1 MIVNLNNSMNPNINI
16 LIADDDKDDADFLS
30 EGISK
35 IISSYEVFHATDG
48 GKCITYL
55 KTNPPPELIF
65 LDLNMP
71 VRNGV
76 ECLKQIRLNPVLK
89 TTWVI
94 VYSTSHNMR
103 DIDTCYKEQADF
115 YLIKPVTLSGLTNI
129 LEQLFS
135 AIGKPRHAIKA
146 KDEFVLMERKKMLW

>member
-1 MIVNLNNSMNPNINI
+1 MNPYISI
-16 LIADDDKDDADFLS
+16 LIADDDKDDADFLN

-35 IISSYEVFHATDG
+35 IISCYKVSHVTDG
-48 GKCITYL
+48 GQCINYL
-55 KTNPPPELIF
+55 KTNPAPELIF

-76 ECLKQIRLNPVLK
+76 ECLKQIRQNPVLK

-103 DIDTCYKEQADF
+103 DIDICYNEQADF

-135 AIGKPRHAIKA
+135 AIGKPRHSLKA
-146 KDEFVLMERKKMLW
+146 KDQFVLMERKKVLR